1 MINCKLFLL
10 IIFLSIMFYYCT
22 SKERRIYK
30 KKIYTNIMD
39 YLCLENFFTI
49 LLAILSVT
57 FLFSNID
64 NKIVIV

>member
-1 MINCKLFLL
+1 
-10 IIFLSIMFYYCT
+10 
-22 SKERRIYK
+22 
-30 KKIYTNIMD
+30 MD